1 MKKQVPHD
9 ALIKKMLEEPGFPK
23 AFFDTILPERLTKH
37 LRWESLKLARSSFVD
52 EELRQHFS
60 DAFFEAELKTPSGK
74 RELKIAL
81 LLEHKSSPDRFV
93 VLQLMRYLLQAYLAQ
108 INERVKGKGKRTR
121 YLIPILPVVVY
132 QGKTAWKA
140 RTFAELFGR
149 GYEEFSEYFLELPF
163 LFFHINQLSDEEIL
177 AMRYSLVQGMVL
189 SQKYSHDSQLLF
201 MYIGLITEILGPGN
215 TPSFLLVYIL
225 EALKDEYTKDQIFEQ
240 INPAMATKFR
250 SFYDKLM
257 DEGIEKGIKKGIE
270 LGKDKGQ
277 ITEKENTIHRMD
289 KLGFSVQLIAQS
301 VELSVE
307 KVLEILK
314 K

>member
-1 MKKQVPHD
+1 
-9 ALIKKMLEEPGFPK
+9 
-23 AFFDTILPERLTKH
+23 
-37 LRWESLKLARSSFVD
+37 
-52 EELRQHFS
+52 
-60 DAFFEAELKTPSGK
+60 
-74 RELKIAL
+74 
-81 LLEHKSSPDRFV
+81 
-93 VLQLMRYLLQAYLAQ
+93 
-108 INERVKGKGKRTR
+108 
-121 YLIPILPVVVY
+121 
-132 QGKTAWKA
+132 
-140 RTFAELFGR
+140 
-149 GYEEFSEYFLELPF
+149 
-163 LFFHINQLSDEEIL
+163 
-177 AMRYSLVQGMVL
+177 
-189 SQKYSHDSQLLF
+189 

-257 DEGIEKGIKKGIE
+257 DEGIEKGIEKGIE